1 MRTRDHADHD
11 EEEDDE
17 NADDVGLGEELH
29 ELAADVAAGL
39 LVPPELAVLHA
50 VAPEVGAD
58 AGGVL
63 AVVLSLVD
71 SNGEGIYYHHIHGK
85 ATLSKSV
92 ARDRPCL
99 PRCGTEWCPRPCP

>member
-17 NADDVGLGEELH
+17 DADDVGLGEELH
-29 ELAADVAAGL
+29 ELAADVAARL
-39 LVPPELAVLHA
+39 FVPPELAVLHA

-71 SNGEGIYYHHIHGK
+71 SNGEGIKYHHITRK
-85 ATLSKSV
+85 AILSQSTS
-92 ARDRPCL
+92 L
-99 PRCGTEWCPRPCP
+99 

>member
-17 NADDVGLGEELH
+17 DADDVGLGEELH
-29 ELAADVAAGL
+29 KLAADVAAGL

-71 SNGEGIYYHHIHGK
+71 SNGEGIKYHHITRK
-85 ATLSKSV
+85 AILSQSTS
-92 ARDRPCL
+92 L
-99 PRCGTEWCPRPCP
+99 

>member
-17 NADDVGLGEELH
+17 DADDVGLGEELH
-29 ELAADVAAGL
+29 ELAADVAAVL

-63 AVVLSLVD
+63 TVVLSLV
-71 SNGEGIYYHHIHGK
+71 EGGRERWNLISSVSHHIHRK
-85 ATLSKSV
+85 AILSHSTMRQV
-92 ARDRPCL
+92 C
-99 PRCGTEWCPRPCP
+99 